1 MAAFLTIYT
10 PTYRRPR
17 FLAACKESVAAQ
29 SDRDY
34 QHLVIEDRVG
44 VGVEGMFLAV
54 RDNVGLIE
62 GQYVYMLQDD
72 DVLVD
77 RDFVRELKRFVWEHN
92 DPPVVIVRNK
102 KHGLQPRRWRQAP
115 QLGSIDL
122 GSYVVRAD
130 VFCRHADQFGA
141 RYEGDY
147 DFIRFLWDRRYT
159 FAWWDRLVAE
169 AQQVGMG
176 RPEAA

>member
-1 MAAFLTIYT
+1 MAFLTIYT
-10 PTYRRPR
+10 PTYRRPLL
-17 FLAACKESVAAQ
+17 LAECRASVAAQ
-29 SDRDY
+29 SDPDY
-34 QHLVIEDRVG
+34 QHLVIEDTVG
-44 VGVEGMFLAV
+44 LGIGGMFAAI
-54 RDNVGLIE
+54 RQHTALIE
-62 GQYVYMLQDD
+62 GEYVYVLQDD

-77 RDFVRELKRFVWEHN
+77 REFVRELKAFVWQHN
-92 DPPVVIVRNK
+92 RPPVVIVRNR
-102 KHGLQPRRWRQAP
+102 KHGLQPRLWRQAP

-176 RPEAA
+176 RPEAS

>member
-1 MAAFLTIYT
+1 MGTQRAAGI
-10 PTYRRPR
+10 
-17 FLAACKESVAAQ
+17 
-29 SDRDY
+29 
-34 QHLVIEDRVG
+34 
-44 VGVEGMFLAV
+44 
-54 RDNVGLIE
+54 
-62 GQYVYMLQDD
+62 
-72 DVLVD
+72 
-77 RDFVRELKRFVWEHN
+77 
-92 DPPVVIVRNK
+92 IVRN
-102 KHGLQPRRWRQAP
+102 KHGLQPCRWQAP
-115 QLGSIDL
+115 QPGRST

-176 RPEAA
+176 RPEAS

>member
-34 QHLVIEDRVG
+34 QHLVIVDEVG
-44 VGVEGMFLAV
+44 IGVAGMFAAIPG
-54 RDNVGLIE
+54 NVPLIE
-62 GQYVYMLQDD
+62 GEYVYILQDD
-72 DVLVD
+72 DVITD
-77 RDFVRELKRFVWEHN
+77 RDFVRDLKRFAWEHN
-92 DPPVVIVRNK
+92 DPPVVIVKNRK
-102 KHGLQPRRWRQAP
+102 FGVQPRKWEQAP
-115 QLGSIDL
+115 QLGHIDL
-122 GSYVVRAD
+122 GSYVIRAD
-130 VFCRHADQFGA
+130 VFAENAHRFGR

-147 DFIRFLWDRRYT
+147 DFIRALWDMGYP

-176 RPEAA
+176 RPE